1 MATRQL
7 ETLKPP
13 SDWYQTVK
21 LSRSEQL
28 AKTLLSFADQYGID
42 VQFLRDIV
50 HPEYLSDEISE
61 PEDETREA
69 KAAWKVR
76 LAAAAG
82 ISLSPAV
89 LERTQILEVLVPPW
103 RTEMYRNII
112 HALSKCWYESLSDK
126 QKEAIKYHRVYTDRV
141 STRIPLYAPF
151 DFGFSQ
157 EWVKQQATDSE
168 MWRILKDWGKYP
180 EPVDLVLL
188 EASRDGVVSEVQ

>member
-1 MATRQL
+1 MYALIYHLNVFLTAISQ
-7 ETLKPP
+7 K
-13 SDWYQTVK
+13 
-21 LSRSEQL
+21 SEQL
-28 AKTLLSFADQYGID
+28 VKALLIFAEQYGID

-103 RTEMYRNII
+103 RTEM
-112 HALSKCWYESLSDK
+112 
-126 QKEAIKYHRVYTDRV
+126 V
-141 STRIPLYAPF
+141 SI
-151 DFGFSQ
+151 
-157 EWVKQQATDSE
+157 
-168 MWRILKDWGKYP
+168 
-180 EPVDLVLL
+180 
-188 EASRDGVVSEVQ
+188 